1 MNYSDPRNIFIF
13 SISNSQIWD
22 LRAESFLTT
31 FGWYLPPC
39 IRIFFRIRI
48 RIQDAKILQRI
59 WILSTASMYP
69 SFHSSFL
76 HIFSQS
82 YFYLIIHWLISC
94 IIYSPFHLIHF
105 CSYYYILSYF
115 LRDIFILYILTLTWT
130 LS

>member
-1 MNYSDPRNIFIF
+1 MLIFLLKLSELFRSKEHFYILYFQQSDLGFVSRKFFNNFWL
-13 SISNSQIWD
+13 ISS
-22 LRAESFLTT
+22 
-31 FGWYLPPC
+31 
-39 IRIFFRIRI
+39 RI

>member
-1 MNYSDPRNIFIF
+1 MLIFLLKLSELFRSKEHFYILYFLQSDLGFVSRKFFNNFWL
-13 SISNSQIWD
+13 ISS
-22 LRAESFLTT
+22 
-31 FGWYLPPC
+31 
-39 IRIFFRIRI
+39 RI